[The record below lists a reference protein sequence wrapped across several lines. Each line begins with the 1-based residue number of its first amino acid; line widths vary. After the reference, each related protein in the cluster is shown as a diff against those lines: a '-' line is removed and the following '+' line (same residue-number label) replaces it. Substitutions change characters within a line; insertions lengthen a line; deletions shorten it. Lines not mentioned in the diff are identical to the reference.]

1 MHSHPTFPA
10 GSWHWAGSEL
20 VPPVPVSLYK
30 GYVGLGEHLP
40 HLDQNTKVL
49 KALPQVCPPG
59 EG

>member
-30 GYVGLGEHLP
+30 GYVGLGSTYHILIKT
-40 HLDQNTKVL
+40 QR
-49 KALPQVCPPG
+49 C
-59 EG
+59 